1 MKSTTFSK
9 QNLHWAPNIFVSITN
24 YTCQCHYHFLPIA
37 HLYLNE
43 FHPETPTNVSS
54 FSTYPSHA
62 FLSSKEQLCELNES
76 IILFV
81 MKNTS
86 YIQTKYTEN

>member
-9 QNLHWAPNIFVSITN
+9 QNIHIFVSITN
-24 YTCQCHYHFLPIA
+24 YTYQCRYHFLPIA

-54 FSTYPSHA
+54 FST
-62 FLSSKEQLCELNES
+62 
-76 IILFV
+76 
-81 MKNTS
+81 
-86 YIQTKYTEN
+86 